1 MLKTKKRKG
10 LYAEA
15 SGPRRKVKYL
25 TAYFLQGGKWK
36 RVKLVKGL

>member
-15 SGPRRKVKYL
+15 SGAKRKVKYL
-25 TAYFLQGGKWK
+25 TAYYLQGGKWRK
-36 RVKLVKGL
+36 VKLVKGI